1 MKEEFEYQ
9 REREK
14 ALILGNVEGKE
25 ILDICTGPLSIMAVT
40 QYDCY
45 VTTIDTSQERLDE
58 IEQEAEKLGIAE
70 KISFEC
76 EDASDLP
83 YCDEAFDIVIGFC
96 ALHHIDNDKREKV
109 VSEIDRVA
117 FERVVIAEFIPSEFQ
132 RRHSTD
138 AFQPVDL
145 KWLEETLS
153 KKGMM
158 SKHEYESVIIY
169 ILEKS

>member
-1 MKEEFEYQ
+1 MKKEFEYQ

-14 ALILGNVEGKE
+14 ALTLGNVEGKE
-25 ILDICTGPLSIMAVT
+25 LLDIGTGPLSIMAVT

-58 IEQEAEKLGIAE
+58 LEREAEKMGIAE

-76 EDASDLP
+76 EDASDLS
-83 YCDEAFDIVIGFC
+83 YCDEAFDIVICFC
-96 ALHHIDNDKREKV
+96 SLHHIDREKRENV
-109 VSEIDRVA
+109 VAEINRVA
-117 FERVVIAEFIPSEFQ
+117 FERVVIVELNPSEFQ

-138 AFQPVDL
+138 SFQPVDL

-158 SKHEYESVIIY
+158 SKHEYDSVSIY